1 MKEFTKNEYAAIKRI
16 NNTTK
21 VLRTK
26 RDRIKAK
33 INLLQLDVD
42 RFDKEIETWEA
53 PIRNITGGFTS
64 EEVLDGTY
72 RLAPKDEV
80 NEEIIDIEIENN

>member
-33 INLLQLDVD
+33 IDLLQLDVD

-72 RLAPKDEV
+72 RLAPKEEV
-80 NEEIIDIEIENN
+80 NEEIINIEIENN

>member
-33 INLLQLDVD
+33 IDLLQLDVD

-53 PIRNITGGFTS
+53 PIRNMTGGFTS

-72 RLAPKDEV
+72 RLAPKEEV
-80 NEEIIDIEIENN
+80 NEEIIDIEIENI